1 MARYVIIRWFGIS
14 TLDVVVEVVVLKRYQ
29 RPLSMGRAPPP
40 PVSRLAVPVI
50 VDRGAESSGASVN
63 GTFRARVRR
72 AVRRP
77 GKCEESDNQETGLC
91 VVTLRASKWLPT
103 TIYRRSRYTF
113 TDTVRE
119 RDTVEE
125 GIGWN
130 EIKLGLSSGRA
141 IRRCWNGGGLR
152 GEEGK
157 GQGRGV
163 KERKRLP
170 WRARSPR
177 SRTRQGGGMIE
188 PEEDEVQGK

>member
-1 MARYVIIRWFGIS
+1 MV
-14 TLDVVVEVVVLKRYQ
+14 RYQ
-29 RPLSMGRAPPP
+29 YPGRGRGSGRFKTIPEAFKHGRRGRAPPP
-40 PVSRLAVPVI
+40 PPVSKLAVPVI

-103 TIYRRSRYTF
+103 TIYRRTRYTF

-130 EIKLGLSSGRA
+130 EIKLGLSCPSH
-141 IRRCWNGGGLR
+141 
-152 GEEGK
+152 
-157 GQGRGV
+157 
-163 KERKRLP
+163 
-170 WRARSPR
+170 
-177 SRTRQGGGMIE
+177 
-188 PEEDEVQGK
+188 